1 MTKLER
7 KAVCKARTISR
18 RKARNR
24 KIVEY
29 FLRWNEDCDRIMSC
43 AQYQRD
49 PVDITITELIGRE
62 V

>member
-7 KAVCKARTISR
+7 KATSKARTISR
-18 RKARNR
+18 RRARNR

-29 FLRWNEDCDRIMSC
+29 FLRWSEDCDRIMSC

-49 PVDITITELIGRE
+49 PVDIRE
-62 V
+62 VEA

>member
-1 MTKLER
+1 MTEIKMAR
-7 KAVCKARTISR
+7 KEMSKARTISR

-49 PVDITITELIGRE
+49 PVDIRE
-62 V
+62 VEA